1 MNYLISLTIGYLIGS
16 FPTAFI
22 ILRKSHGLDIT
33 QTGSGNVGALNSY
46 RVTKSKRIFLLV
58 LIIDFLKGFLSVILT
73 ILLFGQEFIYPMLSI
88 TAAVFSHCYSPWLK
102 LKGGKGLATAT
113 GGSIG
118 LSIPIFV
125 IWIFMWS
132 VFFQFRKDINFASV
146 YASIMTAIFSV
157 FGFSTMNRFSYFHA
171 RSNFEFGFLVSVVM
185 LIIISKHISPL
196 KERLIKNKIN

>member
-22 ILRKSHGLDIT
+22 ILKKYNGLDIT
-33 QTGSGNVGALNSY
+33 QTGSGNVGALNSF
-46 RVTKSKRIFLLV
+46 RITKSKWIFLLV
-58 LIIDFLKGFLSVILT
+58 LIIDFLKGFLSVMLT
-73 ILLFGQEFIYPMLSI
+73 ILLFGPEFIFPMLSI
-88 TAAVFSHCYSPWLK
+88 TAAVLSHCYSPWLN

-113 GGSIG
+113 GGSFG
-118 LSIPIFV
+118 LSILVIV

-132 VFFQFRKDINFASV
+132 VFYQFRRDINFASV

-157 FGFSTMNRFSYFHA
+157 FGFSVMNKFSYYHA